1 MFSLA
6 VIAPI
11 LLTVASAH
19 PAATC
24 MPNFA
29 GQSIVIKSVKV
40 PGEALYIPP
49 PATNGEAVRFSK
61 THASVFRPEFDGQP
75 ANDYIIKCVNT
86 YLLTESS
93 ANWCWSCRVGG
104 VSDNSLLIDTA
115 PEGHTVVASVLP
127 TAYVILPELHVGA
140 QLTKASLQI
149 ANMDNH
155 LQVVRRSRRACRF
168 E

>member
-1 MFSLA
+1 MFLLA
-6 VIAPI
+6 VIASI
-11 LLTVASAH
+11 LFTVASAH

-29 GQSIVIKSVKV
+29 GQAVAIKSVKV
-40 PGEALYIPP
+40 PAEALYIPP

-86 YLLTESS
+86 YLLNVGFADGYRSH
-93 ANWCWSCRVGG
+93 RVGG

-115 PEGHTVVASVLP
+115 PEGHIVVASVLP
-127 TAYVILPELHVGA
+127 TAYVLLSELHVDAELTLLRADRQHGQLPANGA
-140 QLTKASLQI
+140 PIQ
-149 ANMDNH
+149 
-155 LQVVRRSRRACRF
+155 ACL
-168 E
+168 